1 MTNLR
6 ESIDPLF
13 FTFDNK
19 RMYASSNRERDKKAI
34 VELDLA
40 TAKEGEVLFG
50 HLDEDADGLA
60 FPQARKVLAEINY
73 VTAKPEH
80 KLLDAATVALYKTP
94 EAKLPGYEIS
104 LQSHTRD
111 KSTGSSQRATI
122 TLSDDAICMT
132 RTPVR

>member
-1 MTNLR
+1 MDDLR
-6 ESIDPLF
+6 DGDAHILAQH
-13 FTFDNK
+13 NQ
-19 RMYASSNRERDKKAI
+19 RDKKAI

-40 TAKEGEVLFG
+40 TAKEGKVLFG

-60 FPQARKVLAEINY
+60 FPQARKVLTEINY

-94 EAKLPGYEIS
+94 EAKLPGYEID

-111 KSTGSSQRATI
+111 KSAGSSQRATI

-132 RTPVR
+132 RKPVR